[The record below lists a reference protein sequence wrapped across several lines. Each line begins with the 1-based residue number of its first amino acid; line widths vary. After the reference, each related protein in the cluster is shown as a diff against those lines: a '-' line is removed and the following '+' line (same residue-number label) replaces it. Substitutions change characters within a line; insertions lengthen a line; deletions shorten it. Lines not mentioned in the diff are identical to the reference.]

1 MKNKNVFGIWRPHFI
16 LSAEAILSE
25 QDPIESLLNM
35 GTIISKD
42 FQGITVQKQNQFS
55 KEPQV
60 YVIECP
66 EGYMRYLTNSP
77 ILPLFFAKPTNK
89 GIFPSTNLDLDS
101 E

>member
-1 MKNKNVFGIWRPHFI
+1 MKTKNIFGIWRPHFI
-16 LSAEAILSE
+16 LSPEAILE
-25 QDPIESLLNM
+25 QQEPIESLLNM

-42 FQGITVQKQNQFS
+42 FQGITMQKQNQFS
-55 KEPQV
+55 KEPQL